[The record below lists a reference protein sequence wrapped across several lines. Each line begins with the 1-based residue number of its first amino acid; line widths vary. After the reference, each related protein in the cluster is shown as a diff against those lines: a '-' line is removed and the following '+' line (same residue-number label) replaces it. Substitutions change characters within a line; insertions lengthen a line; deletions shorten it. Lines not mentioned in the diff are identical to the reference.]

1 MSTTRLDARGSRAPR
16 RLRTSRTSRTP
27 RDASLPAFCSIRA
40 FIARACT
47 TCAAVSL
54 ILAASACSVLPPADQ
69 VDTYRLPSVPLPA
82 YGAGGVVPRRDEAS
96 TSSVREGSASLLAIA
111 PITSGR
117 YLDGDRIAVI
127 PSGDLLSAYRGA
139 RWGDRVPSLLRARL
153 VQAFADDG
161 RLTVFAGD
169 EGAVRAS
176 RELDADLLAFQ
187 AEYPAASVTSEA
199 SGAPAGP
206 PVVKVALEARLV
218 DVAGRCVLRAGR
230 FEVTRPARTSAVP
243 AVVSAFGA
251 AADELSAR
259 LVAWTTRSLTDPAAR
274 TCRGD

>member
-1 MSTTRLDARGSRAPR
+1 MSTTN
-16 RLRTSRTSRTP
+16 
-27 RDASLPAFCSIRA
+27 RDAQGACTPLTPLTSQSAPVGALRSIRA
-40 FIARACT
+40 IFTAACT
-47 TCAAVSL
+47 SCVAVSL
-54 ILAASACSVLPPADQ
+54 VLAASACSVLPPADQ
-69 VDTYRLPSVPLPA
+69 VDTYRLPSVRLPA
-82 YGAGGVVPRRDEAS
+82 YGGAGGAVPRGDETATPSMRD
-96 TSSVREGSASLLAIA
+96 GSAALLAIA

-139 RWGDRVPSLLRARL
+139 RWGDRAPSLLRARL

-187 AEYPAASVTSEA
+187 AEYPSASGTSGA

-206 PVVKVALEARLV
+206 PVVRVALEVRLV
-218 DVAGRCVLRAGR
+218 DVGGRCVLRASR
-230 FEVTRPARTSAVP
+230 FEVTRPAPSSALP
-243 AVVSAFGA
+243 AVVSAFGM

-259 LVAWTTRSLTDPAAR
+259 LVAWAVRSMADPAAR
-274 TCRGD
+274 GCRGD